1 MMNIDV
7 PDVEMDE
14 VYEEGE
20 REEFPPQEF
29 EAEEDDGWE
38 ILAETGSLYKGK
50 AVLTTEFV

>member
-50 AVLTTEFV
+50 AV